1 VSYSTQADVELR
13 VGGAARLVQLL
24 DKDGDGVADA
34 ALVTA
39 CLTQANSEVDAAI
52 QLRHSLPLASTPA
65 ILTAHEA
72 SLAAYYAYQFGS
84 DGQGMPPAVRQ
95 MAEDAR
101 GFLTDVADGR
111 RTLALSVKPATDLD
125 VQQIDPDPNLDRV
138 SRASLKGFW

>member
-1 VSYSTQADVELR
+1 MSYSVQADVELR

-34 ALVTA
+34 ALVSA

-65 ILTAHEA
+65 ILTATEA

-101 GFLTDVADGR
+101 AFLTDVADGR
-111 RTLALSVKPATDLD
+111 RTLALAVKPATDLD
-125 VQQIDPDPNLDRV
+125 VQQIDPDPNGDRV
-138 SRASLKGFW
+138 SRTSLKGFW